1 MLQIRKAILAL
12 TMIACASMNAMQL
25 THKGND
31 FFVDNTKI
39 ERAFIDKELRG
50 IDNVKLAKLAA
61 AGATLKLAKLNNS
74 EDYALHLGAPLNGG
88 GALGATIGFW
98 TGKILVHGTAQIL
111 MHVAALATGPAYPV
125 TLATLQTTL
134 LVPVEAASNTVGL
147 GLGILGGVA
156 TGPA

>member
-50 IDNVKLAKLAA
+50 IDNVKLAQYAA
-61 AGATLKLAKLNNS
+61 AGARLKLAKLNDSN
-74 EDYALHLGAPLNGG
+74 DYALHLDGRLNGG
-88 GALGATIGFW
+88 GPIVGKAAFW
-98 TGKILVHGTAQIL
+98 VTKVGGITGWAVVCFFHPAHAAET
-111 MHVAALATGPAYPV
+111 MHVLQAIEGAAIAAEVVGNIIPGP
-125 TLATLQTTL
+125 
-134 LVPVEAASNTVGL
+134 
-147 GLGILGGVA
+147 
-156 TGPA
+156 